1 MLSGCASNEQTS
13 PGRATIVPQSARTG
27 VPLADKPGR
36 LGCYGTFGVESTPCP
51 VKLTKHNGGEMT
63 VSVTGPGVA
72 IAVVIASDCI
82 GTGSVCNVTQIG
94 YTEFEISSIRGV
106 NPCGTA
112 YVVFEGLTASLSPVG
127 TATSKVIN
135 KYCQHNVAV
144 RLPSKHSLL
153 TD

>member
-1 MLSGCASNEQTS
+1 MKFRASGSITCIVLLLTGCAWNQQSS
-13 PGRATIVPQSARTG
+13 PAGATIVPHSARTAI
-27 VPLADKPGR
+27 PLVDKTGR
-36 LGCYGTFGVESTPCP
+36 LGCYGTLGVEATPCP
-51 VKLTKHNGGEMT
+51 VKLTKRNAGKEA

-82 GTGSVCNVTQIG
+82 GTGSFCSVTQIG
-94 YTEFEISSIRGV
+94 YTEFEISSVRGE

-135 KYCQHNVAV
+135 KYC
-144 RLPSKHSLL
+144 
-153 TD
+153 